1 MTMDGEKTCE
11 ELKRERSLASEEPLP
26 EEMMSTMDPDC
37 AFLND
42 ASKRPDIL
50 YGVCNTDREIPDG
63 VYVDMSGRCPAYNQ
77 PRQILQRVEEIKTL
91 ARIYSVGELVMHT
104 VFLGA
109 SQEDIDAICG
119 TAALSFGY
127 ESCAAKDLLTEMA
140 KTGGGTFRDVNIGR
154 DDASFLDYDYNSLK
168 TPYHATAFVAYNE
181 NAQHSSAGLR
191 SDSDGDG
198 LADDDER
205 LNGTNPY
212 NTDSDDNDG
221 YGDLFEQRYRRNG
234 FNPTDDTVPALT
246 CDDPVDT
253 DGDGINDCEEAFI
266 DTDPRN
272 PDSDGDRILDGIEL
286 RVGTDPAEADADR
299 DPDFDGV
306 INRSEVQGNTDPNS
320 IDGDRFLKERVRYTV
335 NDVGERD
342 ILNPES
348 EALERRRC
356 YEFEI
361 ARMELAV
368 TTQPQDPGRNRI
380 LLHTLG
386 QPLGLSGSE
395 GVVRQACVEV
405 QYGGPTSKI
414 RLRRRRDE
422 Q

>member
-1 MTMDGEKTCE
+1 MIDSGPAQRARSRYVVVFISDGVPEPRCRQGCEDDRNTCSDGIDNDGDGLIDGMAAMDMTQMSEPMPMDTEKTCE

-181 NAQHSSAGLR
+181 NAQHSSVGLR
-191 SDSDGDG
+191 ADSDGM
-198 LADDDER
+198 A
-205 LNGTNPY
+205 Y
-212 NTDSDDNDG
+212 
-221 YGDLFEQRYRRNG
+221 
-234 FNPTDDTVPALT
+234 PT
-246 CDDPVDT
+246 
-253 DGDGINDCEEAFI
+253 
-266 DTDPRN
+266 
-272 PDSDGDRILDGIEL
+272 
-286 RVGTDPAEADADR
+286 
-299 DPDFDGV
+299 
-306 INRSEVQGNTDPNS
+306 
-320 IDGDRFLKERVRYTV
+320 
-335 NDVGERD
+335 
-342 ILNPES
+342 
-348 EALERRRC
+348 
-356 YEFEI
+356 
-361 ARMELAV
+361 RMNASMAQ
-368 TTQPQDPGRNRI
+368 TPIT
-380 LLHTLG
+380 
-386 QPLGLSGSE
+386 
-395 GVVRQACVEV
+395 
-405 QYGGPTSKI
+405 PT
-414 RLRRRRDE
+414 
-422 Q
+422 